1 MKAGKLSESVLKRS
15 VLRQLHTV
23 RPELETGPGV
33 GQDYSSIRLPDGK
46 STVHAVSTMP
56 LSAPVS
62 VEATVYN
69 ALNNLVCSGAEPVGI
84 LVNLLLPTASTEQQL
99 RDMICG
105 IDVLCAE
112 ENLAVLGGHTE
123 VVRAVT
129 EPVLTVTAVGS
140 LDPSVCVNVNR
151 VKPGMDILVTKWVGL
166 LGTALLA
173 ENYEEEL
180 LTRYAGPFITQA
192 KRFRDYMSVRS

>member
-33 GQDYSSIRLPDGK
+33 GQDYSSIRLQDGK
-46 STVHAVSTMP
+46 NMVHAVSTMP
-56 LSAPVS
+56 LSAPVA

-105 IDVLCAE
+105 IDVLCAK

-173 ENYEEEL
+173 ENYEEEIL
-180 LTRYAGPFITQA
+180 MRYAQPFLTQA
-192 KRFRDYMSVRS
+192 NVL